1 MTERN
6 NIHFYYHKD
15 KEIVNKLDPLFDL
28 VKKNNFNIVDDHNN
42 ANVIIS
48 IGGDGVFLEAVR
60 KTGFKQDAIYAGFSL
75 GDLSSLYCDFSLDNF
90 SDLLE
95 TISREEMEVR
105 KFPVIKAQ
113 VNGLRPF
120 YCLNELTIRSTIVKT
135 IVLDVFIDEGHF
147 ETFRGDGMVIA
158 TPTGSTAYNKSN
170 KGAVIDPLI
179 PCYQVSEISSM
190 NNNNYRTLGSSFVL
204 DKNRKLTLK
213 EIEDGNDHPI
223 ISFDNEAFPI
233 RKIDKIEVTM
243 DDTVVKTVRLKNNSY
258 WDRVK
263 RMFL

>member
-15 KEIVNKLDPLFDL
+15 EELIKKLDPLFDL
-28 VKKNNFNIVDDHNN
+28 VNKSNFNMVDDHKD

-48 IGGDGVFLEAVR
+48 VGGDGVFLEAVR
-60 KTGFKQDAIYAGFSL
+60 KTGFRQDAIYAGFTL
-75 GDLSSLYCDFSLDNF
+75 GNFSSLYCDFSLDNF
-90 SDLLE
+90 NDLLE
-95 TISREEMEVR
+95 TITRKEIEVH
-105 KFPVIKAQ
+105 KFPVIKAH
-113 VNGLRPF
+113 VNGLQPF
-120 YCLNELTIRSTIVKT
+120 YCLNELTIRSTIIKT

-213 EIEDGNDHPI
+213 EIEDGNDHPV

-243 DDTVVKTVRLKNNSY
+243 DDTIVKTVRLKNNSY

>member
-6 NIHFYYHKD
+6 NIHFYYHKCE
-15 KEIVNKLDPLFDL
+15 EIVNKLEPLFEL
-28 VKKNNFNIVDDHNN
+28 VNKHDFNIVDNHED

-60 KTGFKQDAIYAGFSL
+60 KTGFRQDAIYAGFTL
-75 GDLSSLYCDFSLDNF
+75 GNLSSLYCDFSLDNF
-90 SDLLE
+90 NDLLE
-95 TISREEMEVR
+95 TISREGMKVR
-105 KFPVIKAQ
+105 KFPVIKVQ

-213 EIEDGNDHPI
+213 EIEDENDHPI

-233 RKIDKIEVTM
+233 RKIDKIEITM